1 MLRLR
6 SIVFDIVF
14 YGGTAALLL
23 LCSPLLLGPRSWAM
37 AALRAHAH
45 ASLWALRVIVGC
57 KIEVRGREHLPS
69 GAYLIAA
76 KHQSSWDTFALIPIF
91 PDPALVMKDEL
102 GWIPVY
108 GWFALKFG
116 NILVKRGRAA
126 VALKTMIKDAQ
137 DRAAQGRQ
145 ILIFPE
151 GTRRTPGAAPD
162 YKPGV
167 IALYEGL
174 GLPCVPLA
182 LNSGL
187 YWPRRHLLRY
197 PGTIIVEILEALPPG
212 LPRATFKRELEQRIE
227 TASRRLLAEAA
238 QQASAP
244 PLPELAIDGKNP

>member
-1 MLRLR
+1 M
-6 SIVFDIVF
+6 
-14 YGGTAALLL
+14 LL

-37 AALRAHAH
+37 GALRAHARV
-45 ASLWALRVIVGC
+45 SLWALRLIVGC

-126 VALKTMIKDAQ
+126 VALKNMIKDAQ

-238 QQASAP
+238 LQASAP